1 MLGQSIYSHM
11 TGTYT
16 PATTGLYNITI
27 YNNRAADHQD
37 LLQNYIDDITLVP
50 LTTDF
55 TSDTLQFSAST
66 AGQQARFE
74 LDAGPAW
81 AGWKY
86 IVLLS
91 RSGNWPGTTNN
102 GVWLPLKVDN
112 LTYKSISLA
121 NKPVLPHSKATLDA
135 SGKALAGLRLVNAMG
150 ATWVGRELNVAY
162 ILYQG
167 PGFTP
172 ISYASMPLTILFI
185 P

>member
-1 MLGQSIYSHM
+1 M

-16 PATTGLYNITI
+16 PATTGMHNLTI
-27 YNNRAADHQD
+27 YNHRQDDHQD

-55 TSDTLQFSAST
+55 TSRNLQFSASQPNQV
-66 AGQQARFE
+66 GQFN
-74 LDAGPAW
+74 LNAGPSW

-91 RSGNWPGTTNN
+91 RSGNWPGVTSG
-102 GVWLPLKVDN
+102 GVWLPLKVDPI
-112 LTYKSISLA
+112 THKSISLA
-121 NKPVLPHSKATLDA
+121 NGSRLPHSQATLNA
-135 SGKALAGLRLVNAMG
+135 SGSAMAGLVFPAPMG
-150 ATWVGRELNVAY
+150 ANWVGRELNVAY

-167 PGFTP
+167 PGFKP
-172 ISYASMPLTILFI
+172 FSYASMPVTILFI